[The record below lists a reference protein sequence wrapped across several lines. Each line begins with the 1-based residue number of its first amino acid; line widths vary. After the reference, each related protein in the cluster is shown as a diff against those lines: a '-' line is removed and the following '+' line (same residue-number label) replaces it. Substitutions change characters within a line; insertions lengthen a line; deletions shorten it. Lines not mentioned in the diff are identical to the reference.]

1 MRRES
6 AHNETPLP
14 SGYKQLEYIGY
25 DNRYYN
31 QFIQTNITQVKW
43 RYSYYFEVIIPQK
56 VNIDDEGDYYY
67 NYDYMIVHGC
77 RGGGFGQRN
86 KFCISQ
92 KRFAYPSSVWG
103 STVFQP
109 PIDFTTKHKIY
120 ENYDNVTIDG
130 IYYTISR
137 SQSATYTNNSNLLL
151 FKSDDVPN
159 GHAANV
165 GSQSHHLQ
173 LNVWYKRCV
182 SYFRDGGH
190 QTLLYCNGS
199 LDWTANY
206 SSLRWSALTTPQQGV
221 EWQNMGTYVTDYN
234 NHYTYLK
241 NLMIF
246 NRNLSQQDIIEI
258 QG

>member
-1 MRRES
+1 MKREHETTESYVDWLKRLGCVFYAPLDGQNGLKDLISGVDGEVMVGSS
-6 AHNETPLP
+6 AVYDSSEQCYFVKKEG
-14 SGYKQLEYIGY
+14 SGYCALRWSNLDMHLY
-25 DNRYYN
+25 DSANDY
-31 QFIQTNITQVKW
+31 FKA
-43 RYSYYFEVIIPQK
+43 SYLIEHK
-56 VNIDDEGDYYY
+56 
-67 NYDYMIVHGC
+67 
-77 RGGGFGQRN
+77 
-86 KFCISQ
+86 
-92 KRFAYPSSVWG
+92 
-103 STVFQP
+103 
-109 PIDFTTKHKIY
+109 TTKGRY
-120 ENYDNVTIDG
+120 NNC
-130 IYYTISR
+130 
-137 SQSATYTNNSNLLL
+137 SQTMYPCLYNR
-151 FKSDDVPN
+151 

-199 LDWTANY
+199 LDWTANH

-221 EWQNMGTYVTDYN
+221 EWQNMGTYVTEYN